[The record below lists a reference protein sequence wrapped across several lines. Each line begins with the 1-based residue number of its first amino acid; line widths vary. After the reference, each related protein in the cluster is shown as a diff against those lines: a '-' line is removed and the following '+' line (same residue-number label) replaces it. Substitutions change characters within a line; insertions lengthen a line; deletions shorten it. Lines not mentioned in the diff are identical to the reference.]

1 MEKESNLLLAKY
13 LRGIARYTLLV
24 VLVLVFIF
32 ALLSGSGD
40 YGGGLK
46 GILYNSPNAL
56 PWFILLIVLF
66 VAWKWELVG
75 GILITL
81 IGMAAMYFFNF
92 RGPNFFWFT
101 FFLCLGIII
110 FGSFFIISWYL
121 DRKAKNYPEV
131 AD

>member
-1 MEKESNLLLAKY
+1 MSKESNLLLAKY

-24 VLVLVFIF
+24 VLGLVFIF

-40 YGGGLK
+40 YGGGIK
-46 GILYNSPNAL
+46 GIIRNSMNAL
-56 PWFILLIVLF
+56 PWLILLIILF
-66 VAWKWELVG
+66 VAWKWELIG

-81 IGMAAMYFFNF
+81 VGLAAMYFFNF
-92 RGPNFFWFT
+92 TGRNFFWFT

-121 DRKAKNYPEV
+121 RRKANNTSKKAE
-131 AD
+131 